1 MHKLFFFYLCLSSA
15 LVLTFSSNVVEGS
28 PIPFSE
34 QRFILVH
41 CELLEAHE
49 QIFQTI
55 SKTGSHYSTGVS
67 GMAVTDPHAVLLVK
81 FSTGLDALI
90 QYLYGIIRGAP
101 VMIFIQLHIP
111 ASVIISAFILIS
123 LGGYLAFIS
132 PGSENENELEERSCC
147 DACGVQNF

>member
-1 MHKLFFFYLCLSSA
+1 MSSKHQSLEYL
-15 LVLTFSSNVVEGS
+15 
-28 PIPFSE
+28 
-34 QRFILVH
+34 
-41 CELLEAHE
+41 
-49 QIFQTI
+49 
-55 SKTGSHYSTGVS
+55 
-67 GMAVTDPHAVLLVK
+67 DPHAVLLVK

-147 DACGVQNF
+147 DACGVQNLKNGKQESWA